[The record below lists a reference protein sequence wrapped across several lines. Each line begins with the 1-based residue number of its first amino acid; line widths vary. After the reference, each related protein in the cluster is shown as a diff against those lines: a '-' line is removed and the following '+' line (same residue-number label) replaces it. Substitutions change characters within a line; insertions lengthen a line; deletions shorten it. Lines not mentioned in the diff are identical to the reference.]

1 MFKSIIQKKK
11 EQVINKRKS
20 TGNIDDTF
28 EDMICKDCQE
38 IGHANKSYY
47 KCKFYKEASV
57 DDVGTSTGK
66 RRKQSSGVKQ
76 EKQKAK
82 RQKTAACSSS
92 IVCSS
97 CKQTGHKSARSPDCP
112 NHMLSKNEVFSRSL
126 GQQFK
131 TFTRKLP
138 FDQCVHSSY
147 QSALKSRIISACE
160 DTRQVVF
167 RAQLFINQY
176 ILNLKVHSNHI
187 FKQNFW
193 YSICQLVTDKRV
205 TNSAALPE
213 GLLENWNLFRQSHGS
228 IIYTK
233 KPASGTSQCLSESCV
248 QLATTYTNCI
258 AENFEA
264 RLLKYLSYLIQN
276 TFV

>member
-1 MFKSIIQKKK
+1 MQKKK
-11 EQVINKRKS
+11 EQVINKRKLI
-20 TGNIDDTF
+20 GDIDDAF
-28 EDMICKDCQE
+28 EGKSHSAHDICKIFADTLVYNIDMICKDCQE
-38 IGHANKSYY
+38 NGHANKSYY
-47 KCKFYKEASV
+47 KCKFYKEASA

-66 RRKQSSGVKQ
+66 KRNQSSGVKQ

-112 NHMLSKNEVFSRSL
+112 NHMLSKNEVFSRNL

-131 TFTRKLP
+131 ALTRKLP
-138 FDQCVHSSY
+138 FDQCAHSSY

-167 RAQLFINQY
+167 RAQLLINQY
-176 ILNLKVHSNHI
+176 TLNLKVHSNHI

-193 YSICQLVTDKRV
+193 YPICQLVMDKR
-205 TNSAALPE
+205 L
-213 GLLENWNLFRQSHGS
+213 
-228 IIYTK
+228 
-233 KPASGTSQCLSESCV
+233 ASGTSQCLSEACV

-258 AENFEA
+258 VENFEA
-264 RLLKYLSYLIQN
+264 RLLKYLSYLIQ
-276 TFV
+276 